1 MTGGIIDTLFPNAKG
16 KLTVRF
22 GHAAYSAVQKINP
35 ALLDDPRVS
44 VSAEVP
50 LAVVKIE
57 DDAGHVTTLTLR
69 NY

>member
-1 MTGGIIDTLFPNAKG
+1 MNLLDELFPNARG

-22 GHAAYSAVQKINP
+22 GHAAYNAVREINP
-35 ALLDDPRVS
+35 ALVDDPRVS

-50 LAVVKIE
+50 LYTVKIE
-57 DDAGHVTTLTLR
+57 DDLGNVTTLTMR